1 MRLTRRPALYLCCL
15 FAMLLTAWMLPV
27 VRVSGE
33 VNYHSPDMPRATV
46 ESASMDLLSLNVA
59 HGRGAALNQ
68 LLVSANG
75 HRDNLDQIADI
86 LLLSDADVVALQEA
100 DAPSLWSGD
109 FDHVAY
115 LAQAT
120 DYKAFVHGYHARA
133 WPYTYGA
140 ALMSR
145 YHVQNMHSHQ
155 FIPSWPTANK
165 GFVRGELHWTRPDTP
180 GDPAVVTLFSVH
192 LDFSREAVRQAQ
204 IRELIEDLAPLQTPL
219 VVMGDFNA
227 DWSNPDSPTR
237 LLARELDLHAFNP
250 GADNLGTYK
259 GERRLDWILISQELD
274 FVDYGV
280 LPDIVSDHLAVRA
293 SITWRKE
300 DE

>member
-1 MRLTRRPALYLCCL
+1 MPLTRRPALYLFCL
-15 FAMLLTAWMLPV
+15 FGLLLTAWMLPV
-27 VRVSGE
+27 VPVSSE
-33 VNYHSPDMPRATV
+33 VNYHSPDLPRAVV
-46 ESASMDLLSLNVA
+46 ESVSMDLLSLNVA
-59 HGRGAALNQ
+59 HGRGTALNQ
-68 LLVSANG
+68 LLVSGNG
-75 HRDNLDQIADI
+75 HRDNLDRIAEI
-86 LLLSDADVVALQEA
+86 LLRSEADVVALQEA

-115 LAQAT
+115 LSQAT

-145 YHVQNMHSHQ
+145 YRVENMHSHQ

-165 GFVRGELHWTRPDTP
+165 GFVRGQLHWTRS
-180 GDPAVVTLFSVH
+180 GDPAVVTLVSVH

-204 IRELIEDLAPLQTPL
+204 VRELIEDLAPLQRPL

-237 LLARELDLHAFNP
+237 VLARELELHAYNP
-250 GADNLGTYK
+250 GADDLGTYK
-259 GERRLDWILISQELD
+259 GDRRLDWILISRELD
-274 FVDYGV
+274 FVEYTV
-280 LPDIVSDHLAVRA
+280 LPEIVSDHLAVKA
-293 SITWRKE
+293 SITWRTE
-300 DE
+300 DK